1 MRGGAEALF
10 VGGPWHGR
18 RDRIPFYHGAM
29 PDSYNVVETSKVSF
43 RASMEME
50 YSAEVI
56 PYVMYQLVGSS
67 DRPDDAPSLWIY
79 LVKGRAELYGQ
90 RVSAEP
96 NGLRSRGYYDSALAD
111 RYLEQLDPGS
121 LPFCVAPECTSR
133 APMVFVVREHGR
145 LGGKEFA
152 PEDRVHACPKHGHDI
167 YLAQSARGIDSLA
180 EWLRPDAK
188 LDALDALQAAS
199 SSLFADQIY
208 TTRAR
213 GLRVRPP
220 HKDGR

>member
-1 MRGGAEALF
+1 MRGGAEAMF

-18 RDRIPFYHGAM
+18 RERIAFQYGAM
-29 PDSYNVVETSKVSF
+29 PDLYNVAEAPEVSF
-43 RASMEME
+43 LASMEMMDPL
-50 YSAEVI
+50 SLSS
-56 PYVMYQLVGSS
+56 YVTYRLAGSN

-79 LVKGRAELYGQ
+79 LVRGRAELYGQ
-90 RVSAEP
+90 RASAEL
-96 NGLRSRGYYDSALAD
+96 NGLRSRGFYDSALAD
-111 RYLEQLDPGS
+111 RYLERLDPQS
-121 LPFCVAPECTSR
+121 LSSCVKPDCADR

-152 PEDRVHACPKHGHDI
+152 PQDRVHACAKHGHDI
-167 YLAQSARGIDSLA
+167 YLAQSAIGIDGLA

-188 LDALDALQAAS
+188 LDTLDALDAAH
-199 SSLFADQIY
+199 SSLLADQIH

>member
-18 RDRIPFYHGAM
+18 RERIAFQNGAM
-29 PDSYNVVETSKVSF
+29 PDLYNVAEAPEISF

-50 YSAEVI
+50 YPAEVI
-56 PYVMYQLVGSS
+56 PYVTYRLAGSN

-90 RVSAEP
+90 RASAEP
-96 NGLRSRGYYDSALAD
+96 NGLRSRGFYDSALAD

-152 PEDRVHACPKHGHDI
+152 PQNKVHACAKHGHDI
-167 YLAQSARGIDSLA
+167 YLAQSAIGIDSLA
-180 EWLRPDAK
+180 EWLRPDARPK
-188 LDALDALQAAS
+188 GLDAYDAAS
-199 SSLFADQIY
+199 DTLFGDEIY

-213 GLRVRPP
+213 ALRVRPP

>member
-43 RASMEME
+43 LASMEME
-50 YSAEVI
+50 YSAGVV
-56 PYVMYQLVGSS
+56 PCVMYQLVGSS

-79 LVKGRAELYGQ
+79 LVRGRAELYGQ
-90 RVSAEP
+90 RASAEL
-96 NGLRSRGYYDSALAD
+96 NGLRSRGFYDSALAD
-111 RYLEQLDPGS
+111 RYLEQLDPVS
-121 LPFCVAPECTSR
+121 LPSCVAPDCADR

-152 PEDRVHACPKHGHDI
+152 PQDKVHACAKHGHDI
-167 YLAQSARGIDSLA
+167 YLAQSAIGIDSLA
-180 EWLRPDAK
+180 EWLRPDARPK
-188 LDALDALQAAS
+188 GLDAYDAAS
-199 SSLFADQIY
+199 DTLFGSEIY

-213 GLRVRPP
+213 ALRVRPP